1 MGSLG
6 DVKEFTRS
14 VVEGK
19 QTPEV
24 KVDRGGGDAITAYHF
39 ASPGDDSQP
48 LPTDVAYLGEDTG
61 TGNAQ
66 ALGYQDPD
74 TAPVA
79 GAGEKRI
86 YARSGP
92 GVVACAVYL
101 QKDGSVLLSNA
112 QGSLELTVDGTARV
126 TNAGGSL
133 ELGSDGSVSASN
145 PLGGIAVDA
154 AGNVT
159 WKTPLGNYGA
169 ATHQHVSAMGP
180 TGPPIPGT

>member
-1 MGSLG
+1 VGSLG
-6 DVKEFTRS
+6 DVVEFTRA

-39 ASPGDDSQP
+39 APAGDDSPP
-48 LPTDVAYLGEDTG
+48 LPSDVAYLGDDQG

-74 TAPVA
+74 SLPVA
-79 GAGEKRI
+79 GVGEKRI
-86 YARSGP
+86 YSRSAP
-92 GVVACAVYL
+92 GVVACEVWLKANGTL
-101 QKDGSVLLSNA
+101 VLKNL
-112 QGSLELTVDGTARV
+112 
-126 TNAGGSL
+126 
-133 ELGSDGSVSASN
+133 LGSIELD
-145 PLGGIAVDA
+145 L

-159 WKTPLGNYGA
+159 VTTPLGTFGA
-169 ATHQHVSAMGP
+169 ATHVHPSPFGP